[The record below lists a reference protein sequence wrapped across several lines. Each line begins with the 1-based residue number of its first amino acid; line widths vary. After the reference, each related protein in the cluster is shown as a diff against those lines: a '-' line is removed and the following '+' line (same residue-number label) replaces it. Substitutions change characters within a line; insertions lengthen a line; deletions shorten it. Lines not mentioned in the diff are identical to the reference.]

1 MSYHHDEQQEISDE
15 QAQFYEDME
24 LQKKLRAEAKIAQKE
39 TYGVDSKFT
48 TSESDLFTKITE
60 GMRTATERDTYKSF
74 FDIQQQAREG
84 SFLSKIDKRKSTG
97 FASEDTS
104 MMDMMEDEYAR
115 GIMGVEEGIQSK
127 MTQAQQNINNIIAG
141 NQQTILTLRQI
152 EEG

>member
-1 MSYHHDEQQEISDE
+1 MG
-15 QAQFYEDME
+15 ME
-24 LQKKLRAEAKIAQKE
+24 GDYDDRYDPDDANDTLAEARRKAKARDKRA
-39 TYGVDSKFT
+39 YGINSKFLAD
-48 TSESDLFTKITE
+48 ESDLFTKITE
-60 GMRTATERDTYKSF
+60 GMYTATERDTYKSF
-74 FDIQQQAREG
+74 FDIQQQARQG

-141 NQQTILTLRQI
+141 NQQTILTLRQL